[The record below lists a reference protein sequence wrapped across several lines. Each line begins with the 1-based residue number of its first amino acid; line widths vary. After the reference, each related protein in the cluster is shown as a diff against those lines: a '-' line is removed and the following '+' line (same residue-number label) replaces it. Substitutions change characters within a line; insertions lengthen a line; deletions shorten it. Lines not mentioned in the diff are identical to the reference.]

1 MILGHTLAALGWP
14 EPSLVT
20 SFWCTSIMYGKRQ
33 LPYDVDQIPAARRL
47 RANIADLFLRNEC
60 LGSARAASARM
71 GRPQGHSTWMI
82 WWAAGQAEA
91 VPEML
96 IETCWRA
103 WAAVAS
109 GPNYT
114 QLL

>member
-47 RANIADLFLRNEC
+47 RENIADLFLRNEVS
-60 LGSARAASARM
+60 GQRASSFC
-71 GRPQGHSTWMI
+71 RPQGHSTWMI
-82 WWAAGQAEA
+82 WWAAGEAEA